1 MRDAK
6 APTGTEEKEFKM
18 NKLISRL
25 ALSVAALV
33 VLGLTGSNAYADGIV
48 FAGEN
53 HDKLVPPLSVL
64 NLQGHPS
71 EAGGV
76 SWNGH
81 GDVEFGDTIRGQNHN
96 NTFTLGQF
104 GITNANQ
111 LLINLN
117 INEPQPAGGPFD
129 PLTLNSLTLTGYDQ
143 NGNVAYTA
151 NLIGGPIDLTQFQH
165 AKGSTA
171 DFAFGLDATAAA
183 RLNAAL
189 AANPNLRL
197 GLSSSITNTQAGPE
211 SFGIAKGIGPTA
223 VPEPASMILL
233 GTGLAGAAAAAR
245 KRRKAAK
252 GE

>member
-1 MRDAK
+1 M
-6 APTGTEEKEFKM
+6 
-18 NKLISRL
+18 SRFFSKL
-25 ALSVAALV
+25 ALSLAALV
-33 VLGLTGSNAYADGIV
+33 ILGLTGSNAYADGIV

-96 NTFTLGQF
+96 NTFTLAQF

-111 LLINLN
+111 LVINLN

-129 PLTLNSLTLTGYDQ
+129 PLTLNSLVLTGYDQ

-151 NLIGGPIDLTQFQH
+151 SLLGGPLDLTQFQM

-171 DFAFGLDATAAA
+171 DFAFGLDAAAAA

-197 GLSSSITNTQAGPE
+197 GLSSSLTNTQAGPE
-211 SFGIAKGIGPTA
+211 SFGIAKGVGPTA
-223 VPEPASMILL
+223 VPEPASMVLL
-233 GTGLAGAAAAAR
+233 GTGLLGAATAAR
-245 KRRKAAK
+245 KRRQANKK
-252 GE
+252 E

>member
-1 MRDAK
+1 M
-6 APTGTEEKEFKM
+6 
-18 NKLISRL
+18 SRFFSKL

-33 VLGLTGSNAYADGIV
+33 ILGLTGSNAYADGIV

-71 EAGGV
+71 ETGGV

-111 LLINLN
+111 LVINLN

-129 PLTLNSLTLTGYDQ
+129 PLTLNTLVLTGYDQ
-143 NGNVAYTA
+143 HGNVAYTA
-151 NLIGGPIDLTQFQH
+151 SLLGGPLDLTQFQQ

-171 DFAFGLDATAAA
+171 DFAFGLDAAAAA

-197 GLSSSITNTQAGPE
+197 GLSSSLTNTQAGPE
-211 SFGIAKGIGPTA
+211 AFGIAKGVGPTA
-223 VPEPASMILL
+223 VPEPASMVLL
-233 GTGLAGAAAAAR
+233 GTGLLGAATAAR
-245 KRRKAAK
+245 KRRQAHK
-252 GE
+252 EE